1 MRWILRTAIIGLV
14 AYIGLVAMLFT
25 TQRALQYPASARV
38 TDVEEAQLSGFSDVV
53 ITTEDGEE
61 LRAFWKP
68 PEEGRTLVLYFHGNG
83 GSLWNRRFRAQ
94 ALAEDGRGVLMVS
107 YRGYSGSTGSPTED
121 GLHADARAAYAFASE
136 HAEPARILAYG
147 ESLGTGVVMRLAADN
162 PLGAIVL
169 DAPFTSTANV
179 AARLYPIVPVRLLML
194 DQFRSI
200 DLVAEITAPALIMHG
215 RRDQVVPFA
224 DGRKLYEA
232 LPGPKRFLAFPES
245 GHVSLFEDGGLE
257 AVQTLME
264 GIENGDPAA
273 KLESIAL

>member
-1 MRWILRTAIIGLV
+1 MRTAIIVLV

-38 TDVEEAQLSGFSDVV
+38 TDVEEAQLTGFSDVV
-53 ITTEDGEE
+53 ITTEDGEQ

-94 ALAEDGRGVLMVS
+94 ALAEEGRGVLMVS
-107 YRGYSGSTGSPTED
+107 YRGYSGSTGSPTEE
-121 GLHADARAAYAFASE
+121 GLHADARAAYAFARA
-136 HAEPARILAYG
+136 HADPARILAYG
-147 ESLGTGVVMRLAADN
+147 ESLGTGVVMRLASDN

-169 DAPFTSTANV
+169 DAPFTSTTDV
-179 AARLYPIVPVRLLML
+179 AARLYPIVPVRFLML

-200 DLVAEITAPALIMHG
+200 DLVDDITAPALIMHG

-224 DGRKLYEA
+224 DGRALYEA
-232 LPGPKRFLAFPES
+232 LPGPKRLLAFPES
-245 GHVSLFEDGGLE
+245 GHVSLFEDGGRE
-257 AVQTLME
+257 AVRMLME

-273 KLESIAL
+273 RLESIAL

>member
-1 MRWILRTAIIGLV
+1 MRWILRTALIALV

-25 TQRALQYPASARV
+25 TQRSMQFPASARV
-38 TDVEEAQLSGFSDVV
+38 TDVQEAQLSGFSDVV
-53 ITTEDGEE
+53 IATEDGEQ

-68 PEEGRTLVLYFHGNG
+68 PEEGRALVLYFHGNG

-94 ALAEDGRGVLMVS
+94 ALAQDGRGVLMVS
-107 YRGYSGSTGSPTED
+107 YRGYSGSTGSPTEE
-121 GLHADARAAYAFASE
+121 GLHADARAAYAFARAHVAPE
-136 HAEPARILAYG
+136 RILAYG
-147 ESLGTGVVMRLAADN
+147 ESLGTGVVMRLAAEN

-169 DAPFTSTANV
+169 DAPFTSTADI

-200 DLVAEITAPALIMHG
+200 DLVDDITAPVLIMHG
-215 RRDQVVPFA
+215 RHDQVVPFE
-224 DGRKLYEA
+224 DGRALYEA
-232 LPGPKRFLAFPES
+232 LPGPKRFLEFPDS

-257 AVQTLME
+257 AVQALME

-273 KLESIAL
+273 RLESISL

>member
-1 MRWILRTAIIGLV
+1 
-14 AYIGLVAMLFT
+14 MLFT

-121 GLHADARAAYAFASE
+121 GLHADARAAYAFAASTRS
-136 HAEPARILAYG
+136 PRVS
-147 ESLGTGVVMRLAADN
+147 SLTENRWETGVVMRLAADN
-162 PLGAIVL
+162 P
-169 DAPFTSTANV
+169 
-179 AARLYPIVPVRLLML
+179 ARRHRFSMPPSPPPPMSRRGSIRSCRCGFLML

>member
-1 MRWILRTAIIGLV
+1 MRWILRTAIIALV
-14 AYIGLVAMLFT
+14 AYISLVAILFI

-38 TDVEEAQLSGFSDVV
+38 TDVEEAQLSGFSDIV

-68 PEEGRTLVLYFHGNG
+68 PEEGRALVLYFHGNG

-94 ALAEDGRGVLMVS
+94 ALAEDGRGLLMVS
-107 YRGYSGSTGSPTED
+107 YRGYSGSTGSPTEP
-121 GLHADARAAYAFASE
+121 GLHKDARAAYEFARN
-136 HAEPARILAYG
+136 HAEPERILAYG

-169 DAPFTSTANV
+169 DAPFTSTADV
-179 AARLYPIVPVRLLML
+179 AARLYPLVPVRLLMH

-200 DLVAEITAPALIMHG
+200 DLVDDVEAPALVMHG
-215 RRDQVVPFA
+215 RRDQVVPFD
-224 DGRKLYEA
+224 DGRALYEA

-245 GHVSLFEDGGLE
+245 GHVSLLEDGGLK
-257 AVQTLME
+257 AVRMLME
-264 GIENGDPAA
+264 GIENDDPAA

>member
-1 MRWILRTAIIGLV
+1 MRWILRTAIVGLV

-25 TQRALQYPASARV
+25 TQRSMQYPASARV
-38 TDVEEAQLSGFSDVV
+38 TDVQEAQLSGFSDVV

-68 PEEGRTLVLYFHGNG
+68 PEPGRTLVLYFHGNG

-121 GLHADARAAYAFASE
+121 GLHEDARAAYAFARA
-136 HAEPARILAYG
+136 HVEPERILAYG
-147 ESLGTGVVMRLAADN
+147 ESLGTGVVMRLAAEN

-169 DAPFTSTANV
+169 DAPFTSTADV

-200 DLVAEITAPALIMHG
+200 DLVDDITAPALVMHG

-224 DGRKLYEA
+224 DGRALYEA
-232 LPGPKRFLAFPES
+232 LPGPKRFLAFAES

-257 AVQTLME
+257 AVQALMD
-264 GIENGDPAA
+264 GIENGDPTT